1 MKTHATAIAA
11 ITLALL
17 TLFSCRKGDEPAPAP
32 TGGPGQGVCDAARLP
47 VVMCHGMLASGDTWA
62 GQAKRFIQNGHCG
75 DRVFVH
81 DRNTISGS
89 GLVAQLDAFI
99 DQVLQQTGA
108 TQVELVGHSAGGSLG
123 YDYLAAPERAAK
135 VAHYVHVGSGS
146 KPGPAGPD
154 GSVPTMNI
162 WSPDDAVVAGA
173 DIPGA
178 ENVQLAGKDHY
189 EVATSAETFAAMY
202 TFFRGE
208 APAQT
213 QILADGARTVG
224 GRVVTFGENAP
235 LADTPVRV
243 FRVDPATGARLQD
256 DPDHSFTTAVDGTWG
271 TFPAQGGAYY
281 EFEVSPSDGRR
292 VHYYREPFSSSDK
305 LVYLRV
311 MPPPSSLA
319 GLLLASLP
327 SNDAQAVLTLFTASQ
342 AVIAGR
348 DLLAANG
355 LDLATPQFAE
365 AANSTIAYFLYDEN
379 NDGNTGGTPAGLFG
393 SFPFLSGVDMFFAPG
408 GTASFTFNG
417 RTLNVRNWPSASE
430 GITVA
435 VFD

>member
-1 MKTHATAIAA
+1 MKLHAANLTAILIA
-11 ITLALL
+11 ILV
-17 TLFSCRKGDEPAPAP
+17 LFGCRKGDGPAPGP
-32 TGGPGQGVCDAARLP
+32 NGGAGQSDCDGARLP

-62 GQAKRFIQNGHCG
+62 GQAKRFVQNGHCG
-75 DRVFVH
+75 DRLFVH

-89 GLVAQLDAFI
+89 GLVDELDAFI
-99 DQVLQQTGA
+99 DQVLLQTGA
-108 TQVELVGHSAGGSLG
+108 SQVELVGQSAGGNLG
-123 YDYLAAPERAAK
+123 YDYLAAPERAVK
-135 VAHYVHVGSGS
+135 VAHYVHVGSGP

-162 WSPDDAVVAGA
+162 WSPDDAVVAGQ

-178 ENVQLAGKDHY
+178 DNVQLPGKDHY

-235 LADTPVRV
+235 LAGTPVRV

-256 DPDHSFTTAVDGTWG
+256 EPDHSFTTAADGAWG
-271 TFPAQGGAYY
+271 TFPAQSGAYY
-281 EFEVSPSDGRR
+281 EFEVSPADGRR
-292 VHYYREPFSSSDK
+292 VHYYREPFSTSDR

-348 DLLAANG
+348 DLLVANG

-365 AANSTIAYFLYDEN
+365 PSNSTIAYFLYDEN
-379 NDGNTGGTPAGLFG
+379 NNGSTEGTPAGLYG
-393 SFPFLSGVDMFFAPG
+393 SFPFLSGVDGFFAPG